1 MVARS
6 QQRLQAQTW
15 KQELASAFTDS
26 ADLLRFLE
34 IRPEQ
39 VYPAVLEPRRFRVL
53 VPRGFASLMRRGD
66 PDDPLLRQVLPI
78 TSEAE
83 PAPPG
88 YSIDPVGDARAQRGP
103 SLLQK
108 YRGRALLITT
118 GACAVHCRYCFRRHY
133 PYAEDSGQRDGYSR
147 ALRTLETLA
156 DVEEVILSGGDPLLL
171 DDDAL
176 ANLIDAL
183 ADQPQIKRLRLHTRL
198 PTMLPSRITETL
210 CEMLS
215 TTRLQAVVVIHANH
229 PAELGT
235 DAGHALG
242 ALHRHGLTL
251 LNQSVLLR
259 GVNDNAKV
267 LAALSEALFEHR
279 VLPYYLH
286 LLDPVTGAAH
296 FHVGEHAARA
306 LMDELRR
313 RTPGYLVPRLVKE
326 RPGAPYKA
334 PLPEASVAPQYRERS
349 VQ

>member
-1 MVARS
+1 MLARS

-39 VYPAVLEPRRFRVL
+39 VSPPVLEPRRFRLL
-53 VPRGFASLMRRGD
+53 VPRGFAGLMRRGD
-66 PDDPLLRQVLPI
+66 PEDPLLRQVLPVA
-78 TSEAE
+78 SEAQPD
-83 PAPPG
+83 PAG
-88 YSIDPVGDARAQRGP
+88 YSRDPVGDADAQRGP
-103 SLLQK
+103 GLLQK

-133 PYAEDSGQRDGYSR
+133 PYADDSSQRDGYARTLR
-147 ALRTLETLA
+147 ALETLA

-176 ANLIDAL
+176 AKLIDAL
-183 ADQPQIKRLRLHTRL
+183 ACQPQIKRLRLHTRL
-198 PTMLPSRITETL
+198 PTMLPSRITGTL

-229 PAELGT
+229 PAELGA

-242 ALHRHGLTL
+242 TLRRHGLTL

-259 GVNDNAKV
+259 GVNDSAKV
-267 LAALSEALFEHR
+267 LAVLSEALFEHR

-286 LLDPVTGAAH
+286 LLDPVAGAAH
-296 FHVGEHAARA
+296 FDVDELEARS

-313 RTPGYLVPRLVKE
+313 RLPGYLVPRLVKE
-326 RPGAPYKA
+326 QPGAPYKTL
-334 PLPEASVAPQYRERS
+334 LPQAGVAPRQPEPGA
-349 VQ
+349 